1 MKADTEQSD
10 SPSLLTRFRTSGNP
24 YLALARE
31 LLWVVVVVGG
41 IALALFLISG
51 TWPAVVTIE
60 SQSMDPH
67 MKIGD
72 LVFVVTADRF
82 GPLQTLT
89 DGKASG
95 YQKFEGYG
103 DVVIYRPNGGAD
115 VHPIIHRAMTYVQ
128 AGETLPSDLPGVKGN
143 YTSPSEGYITKGDN
157 NPVIDQIGPGLT
169 HYGKIQ
175 PVRKEWLVGKAL
187 FSIPLIGYLPLNI
200 VPVAVVLIALMVIHE
215 IWLARKRE
223 REERTKSGKKG
234 RKSGK
239 S

>member
-1 MKADTEQSD
+1 MKADKEQSD
-10 SPSLLTRFRTSGNP
+10 SLPLLTKLRTSENP
-24 YLALARE
+24 YLALVRE

-41 IALALFLISG
+41 IALALFLVSG

-67 MKIGD
+67 MKVGD

-89 DGKASG
+89 DGKVSG
-95 YQKFEGYG
+95 YRKFEEYG

-115 VHPIIHRAMTYVQ
+115 VHPIIHRAMSYVQ
-128 AGETLPSDLPGVKGN
+128 AGETLPADLPGVKGN
-143 YTSPSEGYITKGDN
+143 FTSPSEGYITKGDN
-157 NPVIDQIGPGLT
+157 NAAIDQIGPGLT

-175 PVRKEWLVGKAL
+175 PVKKEWLVGKAIFSVPL
-187 FSIPLIGYLPLNI
+187 FGYLPLNI
-200 VPVAVVLIALMVIHE
+200 LPVALILIAIMVIHE
-215 IWLARKRE
+215 IWLARKHEQAGRA
-223 REERTKSGKKG
+223 KSGKKG